1 MMLNKS
7 LLEQYPDL
15 VKEIKHQTERL
26 EKLRSLQE
34 TNQDPETAAS
44 IADLAVLLIKNTAN
58 SIELARR
65 IEAEVFAV
73 DDARVREM
81 LRLRYL
87 DGLTWREIGEV
98 FDISQERVQKVV
110 KKYYSKNPS

>member
-1 MMLNKS
+1 MLNKS

-15 VKEIKHQTERL
+15 VKEIKNQTGRL
-26 EKLRSLQE
+26 EKLRDLQE

-58 SIELARR
+58 SIELARK
-65 IEAEVFAV
+65 IEAEVFAI

-87 DGLTWREIGEV
+87 DGLTWREIGEI
-98 FDISQERVQKVV
+98 FDMEPASVMKVV
-110 KKYYSKNPS
+110 RKYYS